1 MSTGS
6 ASNTRRT
13 QTRRVMRMGLS
24 VGLPGISR
32 TNGGALEGGAC
43 ASTGA
48 FGSVETLPC
57 ESIDNTFE
65 RMKKRKKR
73 LKNSEHREL
82 SMAAVMAAA
91 EFLFVTQGYA
101 GTTTERIGDLAGL
114 TKGSVYFY
122 YGSKEGVLLELL
134 NRVHANV
141 LKPYVQLLQ
150 DGDLSPVERIT
161 RYLEMAGKV
170 ALGHPGSMLLPIVVS
185 IEMAGTE
192 SEAARRVKAGYN
204 RIAKEVQNVLELGQ
218 ASGVFRS
225 DLSSGDMA
233 RLLISTGDGIMLECL
248 RQNLRIDVHRL
259 VRTLQAVVLS
269 GLQLAS
275 ELPRDVDVADGPSVI
290 DVLRGNLQDH
300 E

>member
-1 MSTGS
+1 MMSISG
-6 ASNTRRT
+6 
-13 QTRRVMRMGLS
+13 
-24 VGLPGISR
+24 GLPKF
-32 TNGGALEGGAC
+32 GGVTT
-43 ASTGA
+43 S
-48 FGSVETLPC
+48 SVEWRSHMTIPKSEDAKALPC
-57 ESIDNTFE
+57 DPSANSFE
-65 RMKKRKKR
+65 RMKQRKKR
-73 LKNSEHREL
+73 LTNSEHREI
-82 SMAAVMAAA
+82 SMAAVLSAA
-91 EFLFVTQGYA
+91 EFLFVTQGYNA
-101 GTTTERIGDLAGL
+101 TTTERIGELAGL
-114 TKGSVYFY
+114 TKGTVYFY

-150 DGDLSPVERIT
+150 DSELSPVERIT

-204 RIAKEVQNVLELGQ
+204 RIAKEVRNVLQLGQ

-259 VRTLQAVVLS
+259 VRALQAVILS

-275 ELPRDVDVADGPSVI
+275 ELPRDVDAADGPSVI
-290 DVLRGNLQDH
+290 DVLRGNLRDH